1 MISVIS
7 VESIVPE
14 KKRLRS
20 TGLSITLWPTRAV
33 LIIKSESPSQ
43 FFLWTP
49 RLGHCSGQ
57 HELLIRQGKF
67 WKYKGKE
74 KEGKS
79 LIQTNLPWSQCFRC
93 CLCQK
98 LQRFAQQKV
107 LPSLPVRQP
116 RTWQTSWINS
126 PDIVLYCRRVLFLVF
141 AFLLHF
147 INRINSR
154 HYTCLYLSL
163 CFINNFNQH
172 QT

>member
-1 MISVIS
+1 M
-7 VESIVPE
+7 
-14 KKRLRS
+14 
-20 TGLSITLWPTRAV
+20 
-33 LIIKSESPSQ
+33 
-43 FFLWTP
+43 
-49 RLGHCSGQ
+49 
-57 HELLIRQGKF
+57 
-67 WKYKGKE
+67 
-74 KEGKS
+74 
-79 LIQTNLPWSQCFRC
+79 NLPWSQCFRC

-154 HYTCLYLSL
+154 HHTCLYLSL
-163 CFINNFNQH
+163 YFINNFNQH
-172 QT
+172 THTSYTLSSFLNGDTYIWRHLHFQHFINSKSSRRVVLYEATIRVLLLRFILKTNYFESKYLNLSLQHPKIT

>member
-1 MISVIS
+1 M
-7 VESIVPE
+7 
-14 KKRLRS
+14 
-20 TGLSITLWPTRAV
+20 
-33 LIIKSESPSQ
+33 
-43 FFLWTP
+43 
-49 RLGHCSGQ
+49 
-57 HELLIRQGKF
+57 
-67 WKYKGKE
+67 
-74 KEGKS
+74 
-79 LIQTNLPWSQCFRC
+79 NLPWSQCFRC

-154 HYTCLYLSL
+154 HHTCLYLSL
-163 CFINNFNQH
+163 YFINNLNQH
-172 QT
+172 QTQLTLSLLFLMATLTFGDTYISSILSIPRVPEGLSSMKPL

>member
-14 KKRLRS
+14 KKIQINRFINNS
-20 TGLSITLWPTRAV
+20 MPTRAV

-43 FFLWTP
+43 FFLRTP

-147 INRINSR
+147 INRINTR
-154 HYTCLYLSL
+154 HSL
-163 CFINNFNQH
+163 HSLFFS
-172 QT
+172 